1 MAGLVRFV
9 VGLLTFVIGV
19 AVTKILLG
27 IIGFALHI
35 IWLAIVAGF
44 FVLIGWVV
52 YKIIFP
58 RNAEP
63 V

>member
-1 MAGLVRFV
+1 MAALVRFI

-19 AVTKILLG
+19 AVVKILLG
-27 IIGFALHI
+27 IIGFALHLV
-35 IWLAIVAGF
+35 WLAIVVGF
-44 FVLIGWVV
+44 FVLIGWIV

-58 RNAEP
+58 RNAET

>member
-19 AVTKILLG
+19 AVVKILLG
-27 IIGFALHI
+27 IIGFALHF
-35 IWLAIVAGF
+35 IWLAIVVGF